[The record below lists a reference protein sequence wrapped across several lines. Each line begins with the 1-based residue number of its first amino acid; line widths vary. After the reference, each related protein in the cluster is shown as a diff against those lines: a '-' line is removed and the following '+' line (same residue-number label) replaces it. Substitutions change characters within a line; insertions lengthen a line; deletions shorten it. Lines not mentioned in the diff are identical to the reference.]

1 MRALLLILV
10 LALAACGTTRA
21 LDRLKDLNAAGDL
34 AAIAASEVGCTGPD
48 DPACLQAR
56 EIKANACLRLGI
68 AALAPGSGRAA
79 EVPGLLDCA
88 VANYRTALAAGPS
101 PLPAADRAR
110 LAAGYLLALRERRD
124 QARNA
129 AEAITLNTALA
140 EEAAR
145 TRAALPGS
153 ALGFHYGAA
162 ASYARA
168 TLAAETPGARCPPLA
183 DAASLAAAAP
193 PPEAGLA
200 PAHAALV
207 RAIGADRRRFA
218 CP

>member
-1 MRALLLILV
+1 MRALLFVLV
-10 LALAACGTTRA
+10 LALAACGTTRE

-68 AALAPGSGRAA
+68 GALAPGSGRAA
-79 EVPGLLDCA
+79 EAPRLLDCA
-88 VANYRTALAAGPS
+88 VANYRAALAAGPT
-101 PLPAADRAR
+101 PPPTADRAR

-129 AEAITLNTALA
+129 SEAVTLNASLA
-140 EEAAR
+140 DEAAS
-145 TRAALPGS
+145 TRAVVPGS

-162 ASYARA
+162 AAYARA
-168 TLAAETPGARCPPLA
+168 ALAAETPGARCPPLA
-183 DAASLAAAAP
+183 DATSLAAAAP
-193 PPEAGLA
+193 PPEPGLA
-200 PAHAALV
+200 PAQAALG
-207 RAIGADRRRFA
+207 RAIAAERRRFA